1 MRAILTPACVEA
13 AYKGQ
18 RVETISF
25 WPHVG
30 VSIIA
35 IALIAVGFTLRAR
48 PRGIFLLWL
57 GVAAMLGLVLHTIL
71 AAVAP

>member
-1 MRAILTPACVEA
+1 M
-13 AYKGQ
+13 GN
-18 RVETISF
+18 ISF

-30 VSIIA
+30 VTFIA

-57 GVAAMLGLVLHTIL
+57 GVAAMLGLVVYTIL
-71 AAVAP
+71 AAVGP